1 MAAVIKFAETGCL
14 RNAPVSNP
22 VQMNAIAVRI
32 SNVGSEGR
40 VGIVGRDEIG
50 VSVCFTYGL

>member
-40 VGIVGRDEIG
+40 VGIVGREGI
-50 VSVCFTYGL
+50 CMCM